1 MSKTFKIFLAVITVL
16 AILGFFVYQSL
27 FPKMIL
33 EEVPNPV
40 RDRATLSK
48 GMDMASIPTNPM
60 KNLYWG
66 DLHVHTTL
74 SFDAYIGG
82 NRATPSDA
90 YRFAKG
96 EMIEV
101 LERQVKID
109 RPLDFAA
116 ITDHAEFLGELYSIH
131 TPEAPGHNAMFA
143 RYFRSVGLDTTK
155 QRELFLMSLENV
167 SSTPQ
172 HMPFFQGFETTKK
185 AWDIELEAAE
195 KHYQPGKFTTFAAYE

>member
-1 MSKTFKIFLAVITVL
+1 MSKTLKIVLVLLAVL
-16 AILGFFVYQSL
+16 AIIGFFIYKSL
-27 FPKMIL
+27 FPAMIL
-33 EEVPNPV
+33 DEVPNPV

-48 GMDMASIPTNPM
+48 NVDEASITKNTN

-82 NRATPSDA
+82 NRATPNDA

-96 EMIEV
+96 ETISV
-101 LERQVKID
+101 LEQNVKID

-143 RYFRSVGLDTTK
+143 RYFRSVGLD
-155 QRELFLMSLENV
+155 LSLIHISEP
-167 SSTPQ
+167 TRP
-172 HMPFFQGFETTKK
+172 
-185 AWDIELEAAE
+185 
-195 KHYQPGKFTTFAAYE
+195 Y

>member
-1 MSKTFKIFLAVITVL
+1 MSKTLKIVLALLAVL
-16 AILGFFVYQSL
+16 AIIGFFIYKSL
-27 FPKMIL
+27 FPAMIL
-33 EEVPNPV
+33 DEVPNPV

-48 GMDMASIPTNPM
+48 NVDEASITKNTN

-96 EMIEV
+96 ETISVIE
-101 LERQVKID
+101 QNVKID

-116 ITDHAEFLGELYSIH
+116 IPS
-131 TPEAPGHNAMFA
+131 
-143 RYFRSVGLDTTK
+143 
-155 QRELFLMSLENV
+155 
-167 SSTPQ
+167 
-172 HMPFFQGFETTKK
+172 KK
-185 AWDIELEAAE
+185 NS
-195 KHYQPGKFTTFAAYE
+195 